1 MNEDWQSQYRDLDF
15 VTLDEAAIIL
25 AGFDPTEPIDSIQM
39 PIVERWWR
47 LLRDAVVTQQV
58 GVLDQ
63 QNENGEFF
71 AVSHDH
77 IRRWCEARGHPWPLA
92 ASSHVQ
98 AIVTPALE
106 SQSLTPEPTQ
116 PEPPKKRGRDDNLKL
131 AILDAWRKGFPVDS
145 PGAALFE
152 HLVTRDDTGYIR
164 GRDGNDMKWE
174 NSSGEIT
181 TTSKKAVIN
190 RLPRY
195 REHFLKHG

>member
-1 MNEDWQSQYRDLDF
+1 MNEDWQSQYRDFDF
-15 VTLDEAAIIL
+15 LTIDEAAIIL

-39 PIVERWWR
+39 PIAERWWR
-47 LLRDAVVTQQV
+47 LLRDAVVTQQL
-58 GVLDQ
+58 GVLNQ

-77 IRRWCEARGHPWPLA
+77 IRRWCEARGHSWPLPA
-92 ASSHVQ
+92 NSPVQ
-98 AIVTPALE
+98 AIVAPVVERE
-106 SQSLTPEPTQ
+106 SPETC
-116 PEPPKKRGRDDNLKL
+116 ELKRIDNLGR

-181 TTSKKAVIN
+181 TTSKKAFIN